1 MNSTTIHTDRAH
13 ASLLTKAAAFLR
25 PHFLVIVLLALVIP
39 AYFAWGWGATVGQ
52 LGSDGPS
59 YLMMANHYAHGNAAD
74 PVYSAM
80 AAYSRFPPLY
90 PLLLSWC
97 HAADDFRWGH
107 AVTTSCLILA
117 LIALYVWL
125 VLEGMS
131 PQQSTLLVL
140 LFAALP
146 GSWLADLTIQSEY
159 LYMLWSLLAIALMVE
174 YQRGRTIKVLYGA
187 AIVIAMATLTR
198 TIGVALFA
206 PFLILLLHAPRRSAV
221 MALILSALPLL
232 IWHLL
237 HRSRVGYTDAL
248 ALIYSGDGLHTLR
261 SQLATEIP
269 ALRIGFGDNFLIQ
282 SYLRPVADILGS
294 LCLAG
299 TAWRAIKLRPDAIYI
314 VSNLLILLV
323 WPYPE
328 EAQRFLWV
336 LVPLLMAQPILAIS
350 EWRREKPASR
360 VPQLFT
366 SAVAVAILAT
376 ILPAFALA
384 SDRYRSASYTDMP
397 EAQSYV
403 LWYSEDAT
411 HAWDVIGIQTA
422 MINSMYRISEDV
434 PANDCVIS
442 TRPDLINYFGRRR
455 SYFPPLI
462 STPEPYFGRQ
472 LRAPGCHFAFGMASI
487 DERYN
492 VPLYPLG
499 RIGDGK
505 LDVVFYNSIP
515 LGAGGK
521 FKLTSILAKLN

>member
-1 MNSTTIHTDRAH
+1 MNSTTIHTDRER
-13 ASLLTKAAAFLR
+13 SSPLTKAATALR
-25 PHFLVIVLLALVIP
+25 PHFLIVVLLALVIP

-59 YLMMANHYAHGNAAD
+59 YLMMANHYAHGHAAD

-97 HAADDFRWGH
+97 HAADDFQRAH
-107 AVTTSCLILA
+107 AITTSCLILA

-125 VLEGMS
+125 FLEGMS
-131 PQQSTLLVL
+131 SKKSTLLVL

-146 GSWLADLTIQSEY
+146 GSWLAALTIQTEY

-174 YQRGRTIKVLYGA
+174 YQRSRAIKVLYGV
-187 AIVIAMATLTR
+187 AIIIALATLTR
-198 TIGVALFA
+198 TIGVTLFA
-206 PFLILLLHAPRRSAV
+206 PFLILLLRAPRRSALI
-221 MALILSALPLL
+221 ALLLSVSPLL

-237 HRSRVGYTDAL
+237 HHSRVGYIDAF
-248 ALIYSGDGLHTLR
+248 ALIYSGNGLHTLR

-269 ALRIGFGDNFLIQ
+269 ALRIGFGGNFLIQ

-299 TAWRAIKLRPDAIYI
+299 TAWRTIKLRPDAIYI
-314 VSNLLILLV
+314 ASNLPILLV

-336 LVPLLMAQPILAIS
+336 LVPLLIAQPILAIS
-350 EWRREKPASR
+350 DWQREKPTSLI
-360 VPQLFT
+360 PQLLT
-366 SAVAVAILAT
+366 GAVAAMILVT

-384 SDRYRSASYTDMP
+384 SDRYRSASYTDIP
-397 EAQSYV
+397 EARSYV
-403 LWYSEDAT
+403 LWYGEDGA
-411 HAWDVIGIQTA
+411 HAWDVIGIQTS
-422 MINSMYRISEDV
+422 MINSMHRISEDV
-434 PANDCVIS
+434 PADDCVIS

-455 SYFPPLI
+455 SYFPPLN

-487 DERYN
+487 DERYA
-492 VPLYPLG
+492 VPLFPLG
-499 RIGDGK
+499 RIGGK
-505 LDVVFYNSIP
+505 LDIVFYSSIP
-515 LGAGGK
+515 FGSAGK
-521 FKLTSILAKLN
+521 FKLASMLAKLN